1 MKKTI
6 SVLLVLAAVFVA
18 LASLPAAAA
27 DTEFSDVREKDWFCR
42 YVREVAKEGIMTGT
56 AKGVFSP
63 KSNLTR
69 AEVVTILSRLSG
81 EEFLDGRHAAPDWID
96 VKSNK
101 WYTDY
106 VGWASS
112 RGIVRGYT
120 DGTFRPQSPVT
131 RSEFAVMTARFARYL
146 GVPLP
151 NDAKIDKFTDGE
163 KIASW
168 AAQDVELLRRCGLF
182 AGDQSGR
189 FTPNAPIVRSEVS
202 AVVCRLIDIMKKDPM
217 YGKLGEAA
225 RNFGSA
231 DAGRIRA
238 VVGAPDTLDAE
249 SLGIAVVKCAFGLD
263 PEKYALNVSEN
274 DLAEVRAKLSASQ
287 SAAPQVS
294 TAFGISIKN
303 VETGETTEVET
314 VGLIFSTAPDYEKG
328 AKPTISYKIRTD
340 DTCEIVSFSDP
351 YRSEIVTLPSTVD
364 GFRVVSIGEGAFS
377 ENKDLVELRIPEG
390 VEKIGGQAF
399 SRCTSL
405 KRVTVPDSVTKIGRG
420 AFYYCSSLET
430 VVLPPALERVSDY
443 AFYMCTK
450 LRNVAVPASLEDV
463 GAFAFNHT
471 AVVSFPFPAGFRR
484 IGDYSFEST
493 GLTSAKLPESFRHL
507 GNWAFLDC
515 GSLKEIYLPSG
526 VSFVGNYV
534 TYRCGASPSVS
545 FGGTESEWTALSFWR
560 PFPDLTVNYEGG
572 SK

>member
-1 MKKTI
+1 MKKTL
-6 SVLLVLAAVFVA
+6 SVLLVLAALFVA
-18 LASLPAAAA
+18 LASLPAGAA
-27 DTEFSDVREKDWFCR
+27 DTEFSDVREKDWFFR
-42 YVREVAKEGIMTGT
+42 YVREVASEGIMTGT

-63 KSNLTR
+63 KSDLTR

-81 EEFLDGRHAAPDWID
+81 EEFLDGRHAAPEWVD

-101 WYTDY
+101 WYADY

-131 RSEFAVMTARFARYL
+131 RSEFAFMTARFVRYL

-151 NDAKIDKFTDGE
+151 NDAKIDKFTDAG

-168 AAQDVELLRRCGLF
+168 AAGDVELLRRCGLF
-182 AGDQSGR
+182 AGDKSGR

-202 AVVCRLIDIMKKDPM
+202 AVACRLIDIMKSDPM
-217 YGKLGEAA
+217 YGMLGEAA
-225 RNFGSA
+225 RSFGSA
-231 DAGRIRA
+231 DAGRIRV

-249 SLGIAVVKCAFGLD
+249 SLGIAVIKCAFGLD
-263 PEKYALNVSEN
+263 PEKYALRASEN
-274 DLAEVRAKLSASQ
+274 DLAEVRAKLAASQ
-287 SAAPQVS
+287 SAAPQVNA
-294 TAFGISIKN
+294 AFAISITN
-303 VETGETTEVET
+303 VETGETTEAET
-314 VGLIFSTAPDYEKG
+314 VGFTFSTAPDYEKG
-328 AKPTISYKIRTD
+328 ARATIEYRILTD
-340 DTCEIVSFSDP
+340 DTCEIVRFSDP
-351 YRSEIVTLPSTVD
+351 YRSEIVTLPSRVD
-364 GFRVVSIGEGAFS
+364 GFRIISIGEGAFS
-377 ENKDLVELRIPEG
+377 ENKDLVEIRIPEG
-390 VEKIGGQAF
+390 VEKICSQAF

-405 KRVTVPDSVTKIGRG
+405 KRAVIPDSVTKIGRC

-430 VVLPPALERVSDY
+430 VVLPPGLERVSDY
-443 AFYMCTK
+443 AFYMCLK

-471 AVVSFPFPAGFRR
+471 AVASFPFPAGFRR
-484 IGDYSFEST
+484 VGDYSFEGT
-493 GLTSAKLPESFRHL
+493 GIASAEFPESFRHL

-515 GSLKEIYLPSG
+515 GSLEEIYLPSG

-545 FGGTESEWTALSFWR
+545 FGGTESEWNGLSFWR
-560 PFPDLTVNYEGG
+560 PFPDLTVNFEGG